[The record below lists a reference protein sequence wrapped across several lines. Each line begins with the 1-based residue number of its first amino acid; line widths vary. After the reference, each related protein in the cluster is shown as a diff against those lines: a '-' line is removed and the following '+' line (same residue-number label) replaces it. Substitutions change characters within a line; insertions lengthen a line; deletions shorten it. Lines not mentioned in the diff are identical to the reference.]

1 MSAISRD
8 QVAHLA
14 NLARIEMGDQELD
27 LMAAELDVIVDAV
40 ASVAEAPIQDVPPT
54 SHPIAMS
61 NVLREDVVE
70 EGLTSEEALMNAP
83 DAEDGQFKVP
93 AILNED

>member
-14 NLARIEMGDQELD
+14 NLARIEMNDRELD
-27 LMAAELDVIVDAV
+27 HMAAELDVIVEAV
-40 ASVAEAPIQDVPPT
+40 RSVSEAPIQDVPPT

-61 NVLREDVVE
+61 NVLRDDVVE
-70 EGLTSEEALMNAP
+70 DGLTSEEALLNAP